1 MTKRQIELTY
11 TTKKKRLVEVEFP
24 IYRAYKSYH
33 ADGGLYSTVYS
44 RIGEDLS
51 AINITLYHNDIMAE
65 IEIEE
70 NYSFEVGGFDDNL
83 GLGEYASNAAEFR
96 AALDTVRA
104 LEHRVYQVLERERL
118 TGLITP
124 AKDN

>member
-1 MTKRQIELTY
+1 MTKKQIELTY
-11 TTKKKRLVEVEFP
+11 TTKEKRLVEVEFP
-24 IYRAYKSYH
+24 IYRAHRFYPDY
-33 ADGGLYSTVYS
+33 GPNSTIYT
-44 RIGEDLS
+44 RIDEDLS
-51 AINITLYHNDIMAE
+51 AIHIDVYEDGLKAE

-70 NYSFEVGGFDDNL
+70 DFSFDNNDTDYNL
-83 GLGEYASNAAEFR
+83 GLGEYASNEAEFR